1 MSPRPA
7 LPPEEVEARRAA
19 ILEATIDQI
28 ALRGPESVRMKDVA
42 AGAGVS
48 VGSIQYYFESRDDLL
63 LAAFSFH
70 SRSVIEVIANLAAPA
85 GSAWERLQATFRAV
99 PSVESYARRSVVWVE
114 LVAAARRNEFLQTAV
129 AEVFDRWRAHF
140 VGLIDAGIA
149 DGGFMPRADAGVI
162 VDILVAQIDGF
173 DLATASGRHALRP
186 AAIAAMLE
194 ASAASLLGVDPGR
207 SEAR

>member
-7 LPPEEVEARRAA
+7 LPPEEVEVRRAA

-42 AGAGVS
+42 AGAEVS
-48 VGSIQYYFESRDDLL
+48 VGSVQYYFGSRDELL
-63 LAAFSFH
+63 LAAFSHH
-70 SRSVIEVIANLAAPA
+70 SRAVIDAIAALAAIE
-85 GSAWERLQATFRAV
+85 GSAWARMRSSFRAV
-99 PSVESYARRSVVWVE
+99 PSVEHYERRSTVWVE

-140 VGLIDAGIA
+140 AGLIAAGITDGSFVPRTDA
-149 DGGFMPRADAGVI
+149 DLV

-173 DLATASGRHALRP
+173 DLATASGRRTLGP
-186 AAIAAMLE
+186 EEIGAALE
-194 ASAASLLGVDPGR
+194 AAAASLLGV
-207 SEAR
+207 ARKSADS